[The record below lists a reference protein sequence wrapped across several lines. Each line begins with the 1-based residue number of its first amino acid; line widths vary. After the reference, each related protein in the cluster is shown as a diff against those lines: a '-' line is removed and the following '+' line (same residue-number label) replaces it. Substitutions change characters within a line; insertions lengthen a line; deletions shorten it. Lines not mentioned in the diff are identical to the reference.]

1 MEIENL
7 LLLFIFIFNSM
18 IIVFFDKIK
27 LFKINIDNPDGK
39 RKLHKNPT
47 PLAGGTIIF
56 INLIIYLTILL
67 KFSDLFTSEIIF
79 ENYRSLTLFFYNF
92 FSYFWTGIYG

>member
-79 ENYRSLTLFFYNF
+79 ENYRSLTLFL
-92 FSYFWTGIYG
+92 

>member
-1 MEIENL
+1 
-7 LLLFIFIFNSM
+7 M

-47 PLAGGTIIF
+47 PLAVAQLF
-56 INLIIYLTILL
+56 LLIL
-67 KFSDLFTSEIIF
+67 
-79 ENYRSLTLFFYNF
+79 
-92 FSYFWTGIYG
+92 